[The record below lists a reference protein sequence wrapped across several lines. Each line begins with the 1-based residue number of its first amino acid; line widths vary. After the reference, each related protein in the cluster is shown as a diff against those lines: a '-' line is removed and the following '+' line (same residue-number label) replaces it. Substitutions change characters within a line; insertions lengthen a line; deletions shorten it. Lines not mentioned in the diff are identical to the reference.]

1 MQRDTTTATDRYRTP
16 QNFRPTGLH
25 IIERCIAEYS
35 LLKKETKT
43 FHQQRR
49 IIFERY
55 VPFRSL
61 KESLTFVR
69 VDFFALYFHIPIL
82 HRPEDHDCCMD
93 LYLM

>member
-1 MQRDTTTATDRYRTP
+1 MQRDTTTATDRYHTP
-16 QNFRPTGLH
+16 QNSRPTGLH

-35 LLKKETKT
+35 LLKKGTKNISSAK
-43 FHQQRR
+43 RNN
-49 IIFERY
+49 FERY

-61 KESLTFVR
+61 KESLIFVR
-69 VDFFALYFHIPIL
+69 ADFFALYFHISVF